1 MAAAVSISGP
11 AHRMSRARIARIAPD
26 LVEVTRQVSAELGYA
41 RQDEDIADA
50 KTGRSRDR
58 VEQQRCAL
66 WDLRHAQPRLVER
79 ARRIMR
85 LEDALRLRVQDQRDT
100 KRLGD
105 AGRGDIVM
113 RRPDAA
119 GRENIIESRAHFVDG
134 VDDRRDVVGNDPR
147 LAQSDADIV
156 EALRQDL
163 AAIRTGRASSALVE
177 RIQVD
182 YYGAPTPINQVAQI
196 SVPEARL
203 IIIQPYERRLL
214 ADIEKAIQKSDLGVN
229 PNNDGQVIRLNIP
242 PLNEERRRDMVK
254 MLHKKLDEHKV
265 AVRNIRRDT
274 QDKLQ
279 DREKKKEISEDEL
292 KRSKDRLQKLT
303 DKYIDEMDKV
313 GKTKEHEILEV

>member
-1 MAAAVSISGP
+1 M
-11 AHRMSRARIARIAPD
+11 
-26 LVEVTRQVSAELGYA
+26 T
-41 RQDEDIADA
+41 
-50 KTGRSRDR
+50 
-58 VEQQRCAL
+58 
-66 WDLRHAQPRLVER
+66 
-79 ARRIMR
+79 
-85 LEDALRLRVQDQRDT
+85 
-100 KRLGD
+100 
-105 AGRGDIVM
+105 
-113 RRPDAA
+113 
-119 GRENIIESRAHFVDG
+119 
-134 VDDRRDVVGNDPR
+134 
-147 LAQSDADIV
+147 ADIFDDAERRMKKAV

-203 IIIQPYERRLL
+203 IVIQPYERRLL
-214 ADIEKAIQKSDLGVN
+214 ADIEKAIQKSDLGIN

-254 MLHKKLDEHKV
+254 VLHKKLDEHKV

>member
-1 MAAAVSISGP
+1 M
-11 AHRMSRARIARIAPD
+11 
-26 LVEVTRQVSAELGYA
+26 T
-41 RQDEDIADA
+41 
-50 KTGRSRDR
+50 
-58 VEQQRCAL
+58 
-66 WDLRHAQPRLVER
+66 
-79 ARRIMR
+79 
-85 LEDALRLRVQDQRDT
+85 
-100 KRLGD
+100 
-105 AGRGDIVM
+105 
-113 RRPDAA
+113 
-119 GRENIIESRAHFVDG
+119 
-134 VDDRRDVVGNDPR
+134 
-147 LAQSDADIV
+147 ADIFDDAERRMKKAV